1 MLKTNEKGVT
11 LITLAIT
18 IILLLILASIG
29 ITSGVST
36 INYTKFSKFKNELQI
51 LQTKVNELNQN
62 NENNINNKPQL
73 TDTQKNILNETVISN
88 IIYKNATNEEK
99 EKIQNGFRYCDAT
112 YIQNELGLES
122 IKRDYLI
129 NVEYRYVICYE
140 GIEYKGIRY
149 YMIDQIDDSTYNVRY
164 KDKNSKEGNFDF
176 TVTDIRENDRW
187 KIEISN
193 ITYDGYI
200 NNWQVKYKLEGETFW
215 NTTNSLNFY
224 VTKPGKYDIKLFHNE
239 IEIGP
244 KQIELI
250 DEPDVI

>member
-1 MLKTNEKGVT
+1 
-11 LITLAIT
+11 
-18 IILLLILASIG
+18 
-29 ITSGVST
+29 
-36 INYTKFSKFKNELQI
+36 
-51 LQTKVNELNQN
+51 
-62 NENNINNKPQL
+62 
-73 TDTQKNILNETVISN
+73 
-88 IIYKNATNEEK
+88 
-99 EKIQNGFRYCDAT
+99 
-112 YIQNELGLES
+112 
-122 IKRDYLI
+122 
-129 NVEYRYVICYE
+129 
-140 GIEYKGIRY
+140 
-149 YMIDQIDDSTYNVRY
+149 MIDQIDDSTYNVRY